1 MQIAPVDSAKLC
13 ELHALAKRIRCHIIE
28 LLVEAKSGHPG
39 GSLSGVEYGVG
50 LYFYA
55 LRHDPRRPDWPERDR
70 VIWSRGHVGALI
82 FSLLAEAGYIPLEEL
97 LTFRKFG
104 SRLQGHPTT
113 KCPGIEVGTGSL
125 GQGLSV
131 ATGLAIGFRM
141 DGKSNRAYCLMGDGE
156 SQEGS
161 VWEAVMCAGHYKL
174 DNLCAVV
181 DCNALQI
188 DGRVEDVMGI
198 SPLADKWR
206 AFRWNVLE
214 VDGNDLA
221 QVLRAYDQ
229 AAQTKG
235 QPTVILAHTVKGK
248 GVSFM
253 EDQASWHGK
262 APTPEQGRTALLEL
276 GCDRDGRLIRGLP

>member
-1 MQIAPVDSAKLC
+1 
-13 ELHALAKRIRCHIIE
+13 
-28 LLVEAKSGHPG
+28 
-39 GSLSGVEYGVG
+39 
-50 LYFYA
+50 
-55 LRHDPRRPDWPERDR
+55 
-70 VIWSRGHVGALI
+70 
-82 FSLLAEAGYIPLEEL
+82 
-97 LTFRKFG
+97 
-104 SRLQGHPTT
+104 
-113 KCPGIEVGTGSL
+113 
-125 GQGLSV
+125 
-131 ATGLAIGFRM
+131 
-141 DGKSNRAYCLMGDGE
+141 
-156 SQEGS
+156 
-161 VWEAVMCAGHYKL
+161 
-174 DNLCAVV
+174 V

-276 GCDRDGRLIRGLP
+276 GCDRDGRFIRGLP

>member
-1 MQIAPVDSAKLC
+1 VVDSCKLQ
-13 ELHALAKRIRCHIIE
+13 ELERLARRIRCHIIE

-39 GSLSGVEYGVG
+39 GSLSGVEYGIA
-50 LYFYA
+50 LYFHA
-55 LRHDPRRPDWPERDR
+55 LKHDPQRPDWPERDR
-70 VIWSRGHVGALI
+70 VIWSRGHVGPLI

-131 ATGLAIGFRM
+131 ATGLALGLRLE
-141 DGKSNRAYCLMGDGE
+141 GKPNRVYCLLGDGE

-161 VWEAVMCAGHYKL
+161 VWEAIMCAGHYKL

-181 DCNALQI
+181 DYNSLQI
-188 DGRVEDVMGI
+188 DGRVEEVMGVA
-198 SPLADKWR
+198 PLADKWR

-214 VDGNDLA
+214 VDGHDLA
-221 QVLRAYDQ
+221 QILGAYEA

-235 QPTVILAHTVKGK
+235 KPTVILARTIKGK

-262 APTPEQGRTALLEL
+262 APTPEQGRQALLEL
-276 GCDRDGRLIRGLP
+276 GCEREGCLIRGLP